1 MKEKKTM
8 TKKELLI
15 SEITEIPEPL
25 LTELLDFL
33 HFLKMKMPSAN
44 PILSESSLK
53 KDWLTPEEDKAWQ
66 SL

>member
-1 MKEKKTM
+1 M